1 MDTARP
7 ALADV
12 WAARVV
18 AWHNRHPLAQRITPA
33 QVLAMGWVDLPFAA
47 PRSGMADRER
57 WVPVFS
63 EPFLPTLKTKA
74 IARWALRHGREVPPQ
89 DHDAPV
95 RRVAI
100 DRKLLP
106 EGEHAMVLWLPTAAV
121 HSASGQQR
129 VLLGGVAPF
138 PVLGRRLY
146 SWQRSAVAAAVA
158 LLAGTG
164 LAGAGQWWAKHASP
178 QAIMAAAAA
187 EAASAA
193 SAAGHAGA
201 LGPVAAASAASSAS
215 AALAAAS
222 APAAMAAASAA
233 AASASTPAVV
243 AAASAP
249 ATAPP
254 ATAVAS
260 APPQAM
266 AAASVAAPAPVP
278 APAAS
283 APAAAVPSQRAEV
296 RPPVA
301 AGAQPPQA
309 PDDRPEAV
317 ATTRR
322 AAAAPFPPRKPLLD
336 EASKLEAQ
344 REVAAARAARAA
356 AKGLPVYAVVTRR
369 VNKRSDAD
377 IDGQLLAG
385 ALANVELPRGL
396 RVEPLPA
403 GSGWQAICW
412 PFLNRDDAER
422 LRDHLGSRGVKL
434 EVVAF

>member
-33 QVLAMGWVDLPFAA
+33 QVQAMGWVDLPFAA
-47 PRSGMADRER
+47 PRTGMADRER

-63 EPFLPTLKTKA
+63 EPFLPALKNQA

-121 HSASGQQR
+121 HAAGGQQR

-138 PVLGRRLY
+138 PVLGKRLY
-146 SWQRSAVAAAVA
+146 SVQRSAVAAAVA
-158 LLAGTG
+158 VLAGTG
-164 LAGAGQWWAKHASP
+164 LASAGQWWAQNASP
-178 QAIMAAAAA
+178 QALMAAAAA
-187 EAASAA
+187 ASGASGASGAPALAAAASASAAHAAASAA
-193 SAAGHAGA
+193 SGA
-201 LGPVAAASAASSAS
+201 LAAKAASATLVAQAPAAAVAAASAAAS
-215 AALAAAS
+215 AAVAAS
-222 APAAMAAASAA
+222 APAAVAPAPAPPALAASQAPPAHAQAAPSASSPSAVAMAPAGPSAAASAA
-233 AASASTPAVV
+233 GPL
-243 AAASAP
+243 
-249 ATAPP
+249 
-254 ATAVAS
+254 
-260 APPQAM
+260 
-266 AAASVAAPAPVP
+266 
-278 APAAS
+278 
-283 APAAAVPSQRAEV
+283 
-296 RPPVA
+296 
-301 AGAQPPQA
+301 PQA
-309 PDDRPEAV
+309 PDDRPEGAGV
-317 ATTRR
+317 GTRR
-322 AAAAPFPPRKPLLD
+322 AAAPFPPRRPLLD

-377 IDGQLLAG
+377 IDSQLLAG
-385 ALANVELPRGL
+385 ALANVDLPRGL

-412 PFLNRDDAER
+412 PFLERTDAER
-422 LRDHLGSRGVKL
+422 LREHLASRGVKL